1 LVAEVAVAQDGSVDR
16 DSPVMMTL
24 DIERA
29 SVFDVY
35 DELLV
40 PLCFQPYADDVVTR
54 LDDVRDGAVLE
65 VACGTGAVTRALADA
80 LPESVAITA
89 TDIVPGMLDRAQ
101 QVGTARAVT
110 WEVADALALSY
121 ADESFEVVVCQFGA
135 MFFPSKVDAFAEAAR
150 VLRPGGRLE
159 LAVWDAIE
167 RNDFGAAVAEAMTE
181 LFPEDPPRFLE
192 RMPVSYADP
201 EAIVADLVAGGFAAP
216 AELEA
221 VEHRCR
227 AATPEVVASAFCG
240 GTPVRD
246 QLQAGDGDR
255 LRRAITGAARFLAD
269 RFGRA
274 DLEGRNAALVVSAVK
289 A

>member
-24 DIERA
+24 DVERA

-192 RMPVSYADP
+192 RMPFSSADP

-216 AELEA
+216 AELAA

-227 AATPEVVASAFCG
+227 AAPPEVVASAFCG

>member
-24 DIERA
+24 DVERA

-192 RMPVSYADP
+192 RMPFSYADP

-255 LRRAITGAARFLAD
+255 LRRAITGAARLLAD
-269 RFGRA
+269 RFGGS